1 MEFTNLITNPFGFGE
16 RLIVELLKK
25 GESVFAIFPSPKDV
39 PMSFLGKKNIKY
51 GFLKFGQDPVFQKSL
66 PKRIKHVFHIYDLYS
81 GNFARM
87 FKSNTLATLLLLDWA
102 KNIGVDSFTYLSSGE
117 VYGKGTN
124 VDETNPCDPH
134 GFYATTKYQAEMLL
148 KFYGRFFRM
157 QTVRLFFPFGKGM
170 EQGFIWNL
178 VQSIM
183 SGQAID
189 TEYSLFSPTFADD
202 IIEPLMK
209 MRELKGSTI
218 CNICGSPVKVEELV
232 EKVKKVV
239 QMSSRKVASGKTILT
254 GKNTYAKEQLGY
266 KETALHEAISLSFGA
281 LK

>member
-16 RLIVELLKK
+16 RLILELLKK
-25 GESVFAIFPSPKDV
+25 GESIFAIFPSPKDV

-51 GFLKFGQDPVFQKSL
+51 GFVKFGQDPVFQKSL

-81 GNFARM
+81 GNFVRM

-117 VYGKGTN
+117 VYGKGTS
-124 VDETNPCDPH
+124 VDETNPCNPH

-170 EQGFIWNL
+170 EQGFIWSL

-218 CNICGSPVKVEELV
+218 CNICGSPVRVEELV
-232 EKVKKVV
+232 EEVKKVV
-239 QMSSRKVASGKTILT
+239 QKSPTKVQSKGVELSGSNSKARKLLCYS
-254 GKNTYAKEQLGY
+254 
-266 KETALHEAISLSFGA
+266 ETPLHESIQYSFGG
-281 LK
+281 K